1 MLPLPAKP
9 DGVTSHHPAQR
20 VANLVA
26 VELRALWN
34 AEIGAILQTGK
45 ANFIT
50 DRKASWI
57 RDRIIRAECRDGV
70 QEPVPVKDEAV
81 HHPRGKEPRPV
92 DQWRVE
98 AVQG

>member
-26 VELRALWN
+26 VELRTLWN
-34 AEIGAILQTGK
+34 AEIGAILQAGK
-45 ANFIT
+45 PNFIP
-50 DRKASWI
+50 RCQPWWI
-57 RDRIIRAECRDGV
+57 RDWIIRAECRDGV
-70 QEPVPVKDEAV
+70 QEPVPVENQAV
-81 HHPRGKEPRPV
+81 HHPRGEEPCPV

-98 AVQG
+98 AVKG